1 MPQAMKI
8 PDAKAAV
15 DKEWE
20 KLVKND
26 ISRIPTEPP
35 ADPHTDE
42 QLHGNLLQ
50 DYDRKF
56 EQPSDNQKISK
67 LCSDA
72 AAVLGNAG
80 PNMLVLSMPTNL

>member
-1 MPQAMKI
+1 M
-8 PDAKAAV
+8 
-15 DKEWE
+15 
-20 KLVKND
+20 KND

-50 DYDRKF
+50 DYECKF

-72 AAVLGNAG
+72 GLKIVQTGQFFITLDAEEEPIEVEHLCREFSLPRNEKR
-80 PNMLVLSMPTNL
+80 T